1 VFIFFRFLYEQN
13 QTMKPISLICYLLFI
28 PIFTFGQVNQYI
40 FRHISTDDG
49 LTGNYVNKIIQDKNG
64 FIWVASNNGLNKLEG
79 NTNTIVNYRY
89 NPLTEGSMPGGQVR
103 DILEIESGKMW
114 IAAMKVAVFD
124 PIQKTFTIIQI
135 PDSIPQLNFANALVQ
150 DQQGNVWV
158 GSNTGLYKFSKNG
171 KDAAIYNIS
180 YFSLKNDPNEQD
192 LISAL
197 ALGKDNTI
205 WVGTYNDGLF
215 RFDLESKA
223 FNQVIPEDKETAHVL
238 SGDIWDMLL
247 DSRNNIW
254 ISTLNG
260 LALWKDGDDYPKQL
274 KSIGEGEF
282 TFKKGI
288 QSLWQDVDGFIW
300 IGTGEDGACGYHPES
315 GEIITYLSKE
325 GKNSILDNDI
335 HYVFKDRDKN
345 LWFGYHDYGVSL
357 MYKKTLKYDYQLQ
370 AREKPKD
377 HPLNSSGQIEQDENG
392 GIWFGTEQGLL
403 YQSPDGSSTQNYVPF
418 PGQIQN
424 NPKSNW
430 INDIVTYGQ
439 KLLLTTEEGKVLYF
453 DLANET
459 FETIAYQEDVSRLWG
474 AVYDE
479 KNIYVGA
486 LQYGMY
492 VISRKDLEVEY
503 IPNPW
508 NDAQKDPRS
517 MQPYIDIDGN
527 IWIFSFIISV
537 QGQMEFYKFDADTKE
552 IEHIISL
559 PSDIVSFGP
568 PSASVNDPGIF
579 YMPSQTGIIRLDLF
593 NKQID
598 YLFQTEIGQGNYRIF
613 GIQETKDGALYV
625 SGRKMMGKLEP
636 MTGNFVIYEGG
647 EVEWPLELWTPYIMN
662 NGDLLINGYGGYIR
676 MKPIDLADDISAL
689 NPFIQDV
696 RIGDNTY
703 SPLYEDEEVKLNH
716 DESIF
721 ISYAAIYYQNP
732 SLVVYQYRVPGFID
746 EWQPVGKQQQIYLSN
761 IPPGEY
767 TFQVQATTKNQSF
780 QGEIAE
786 YPISVM
792 PPWWRTSL
800 AFIFYG
806 LFIIGLIF
814 ATDKVQRNR
823 IIRREREKNRERELE
838 QAKEIE
844 KAYKELKATQ
854 SQLIQ
859 SEKMASLGELTAGI
873 AHEIQNPLNFVNNFS
888 DVSIDLMDELDDEMK
903 DGNVKEVELIKK
915 DLKSNLEKI
924 HHHGQRA
931 SSIVKG
937 MLSHSRMGNREK
949 ELTDIN
955 VLADEYLRLAYHGLR
970 AKDKSFKAEFKA
982 DLDESLPKI
991 KVISQDIGRVFL
1003 NIINNA
1009 FYAVA
1014 TKAQK
1019 GDNGFV
1025 PEVIIKTKKLSD
1037 KVEIRIKDNADG
1049 IPGDV
1054 LDKIFQ
1060 PFFTTKPSGQGT
1072 GLGLSL
1078 SYDIITKGH
1087 NGQLKVDTKEGEGT
1101 EFIIELPIKP

>member
-1 VFIFFRFLYEQN
+1 
-13 QTMKPISLICYLLFI
+13 MKPIPLICYLLFI
-28 PIFTFGQVNQYI
+28 PIFAFGQVNQYI

-49 LTGNYVNKIIQDKNG
+49 LTGNYVNKIIQDRNG

-79 NTNTIVNYRY
+79 NAIVNYRY
-89 NPLTEGSMPGGQVR
+89 NPLKEGTIPGGQVR
-103 DILEIESGKMW
+103 DILEIESGEIW

-124 PIQKTFTIIQI
+124 PIQKTFTTIQI
-135 PDSIPQLNFANALVQ
+135 PDSIPQLNFAFSLLQ
-150 DQQGNVWV
+150 DSEGNIWV
-158 GSNTGLYKFSKNG
+158 GSNTGLYRFARNGADTDSYDISFFSIKNE
-171 KDAAIYNIS
+171 
-180 YFSLKNDPNEQD
+180 PNEQD
-192 LISAL
+192 LINAI
-197 ALGKDNTI
+197 ALGKDNEI
-205 WVGTYNDGLF
+205 WIGTYSEGLYL
-215 RFDLESKA
+215 FDIESKT
-223 FNQVIPEDKETAHVL
+223 FNQITPEDQETAHVL
-238 SGDIWDMLL
+238 SGAIWDIIL
-247 DSRNNIW
+247 DNDNNLW
-254 ISTLNG
+254 ISTFNG
-260 LALWKDGDDYPKQL
+260 LAFWEDGDKYPKQI

-282 TFKKGI
+282 SFKTGI
-288 QSLWQDVDGFIW
+288 QSLWQDEEGFIW
-300 IGTGEDGACGYHPES
+300 IGTGKDGACGYYPES
-315 GEIITYLSKE
+315 GEIITYTSEE
-325 GKNSILDNDI
+325 GKDKLQDDDI

-345 LWFGYHDYGVSL
+345 LWFGYHDHGVSL
-357 MYKKTLKYDYQLQ
+357 MYKKTLKYDYILP
-370 AREKPKD
+370 AKD
-377 HPLNSSGQIEQDENG
+377 QPQNHPLNSLSQIEEDEDG

-403 YQSPDGSSTQNYVPF
+403 YQSPDGSSTQNYLPF
-418 PGQIQN
+418 PDQIKN
-424 NPKSNW
+424 KPNSNW
-430 INDIVTYGQ
+430 VNDVVLDGQ
-439 KLLLTTEEGKVLYF
+439 KLLVTTEEGKVMYF
-453 DLANET
+453 DKAKET
-459 FETIAYQEDVSRLWG
+459 FETIAYREDVTRLWG
-474 AVYDE
+474 ATFDE

-492 VISRKDLEVEY
+492 VISRKNFEVEY

-508 NDAQKDPRS
+508 NDPQKDPRS

-537 QGQMEFYKFDADTKE
+537 QGQMEFYKFDADSKE

-579 YMPSQTGIIRLDLF
+579 YIPSQTGIIRLDLF
-593 NKQID
+593 NEQID
-598 YLFQTEIGQGNYRIF
+598 YLFQTEIGQGSHRIF
-613 GIQETKDGALYV
+613 GVQETRDRALYI
-625 SGRKMMGKLEP
+625 SGSKMMGKLEP
-636 MTGNFVIYEGG
+636 LTGNFVIYEGG
-647 EVEWPLELWTPYIMN
+647 DNEWPIELWMPYIMN
-662 NGDLLINGYGGYIR
+662 NGDLLINGHGGYIR
-676 MKPIDLADDISAL
+676 MNPNDLIDDISAV
-689 NPFIQDV
+689 NPFIQEV
-696 RIGDNTY
+696 RIGDKTY
-703 SPLYEDEEVKLNH
+703 SPLYENNEVELNH

-721 ISYAAIYYQNP
+721 ISYSAIYYQNP
-732 SLVVYQYRVPGFID
+732 SLLVYQYRVPGFID
-746 EWQPVGKQQQIYLSN
+746 EWQQVGKQQQIYLSN

-767 TFQVQATTKNQSF
+767 TFQVQATTNNQSF

-786 YPISVM
+786 YPINVL
-792 PPWWRTSL
+792 PPWWRTNF
-800 AFIFYG
+800 AFISYG
-806 LFIIGLIF
+806 LFFIGLIF
-814 ATDKVQRNR
+814 ITDKVQRSR
-823 IIRREREKNRERELE
+823 IVRREREKNRERELE

-888 DVSIDLMDELDDEMK
+888 DVSIDLMDELDEEMK
-903 DGNVKEVELIKK
+903 DGNEEEVELIKK

-982 DLDESLPKI
+982 ELDESLPKV
-991 KVISQDIGRVFL
+991 KVISQDIGRVLL

-1014 TKAQK
+1014 SKAQR

-1025 PEVIIKTKKLSD
+1025 PEVIIKTKKLGD
-1037 KVEIRIKDNADG
+1037 KIQIKIKDNADG
-1049 IPGDV
+1049 IPASV

-1101 EFIIELPIKP
+1101 EFMIELPIKP